1 MSESPL
7 VARGLSVF
15 GPLRAEE
22 EPWLEEC
29 FVPPADFDIMA
40 EANSIIVFSLAG
52 GGKSAVRRMLAARVC
67 KPDRPPLFLIV
78 EWQPSP
84 SVWEPAVG
92 FESVPGQVAHIFDL
106 CAMETLCYLASYPAA
121 WATAP
126 EWVQQMLTW
135 FVWRFLRGS
144 GIIRAADLLE
154 GKPGCAIVA
163 QILQADVKDDLLPS
177 NDWRLVTR
185 EFSKAIQRL
194 GLKGIWVMV
203 DGAEQQMMRESER
216 LLSALIPFLSTL
228 SLFEQGAFVYK
239 VFLPA
244 GFYLPL
250 LTASGLDRRRFAA
263 FHLTWSEEQLQRIAE
278 RRLSLALGKP
288 DFPLKALCIAPR
300 FLEWMRRIGGN
311 SPRVWLEGLRPL
323 VARYLETGQPIKPS
337 DWKRLR
343 HQFLPHLIL
352 DEGNRVV
359 MVGGRVIPV
368 NEIPAGAYRLLC
380 YLYQNAGEVVPWDE
394 LYYKGYRGK
403 DRIPRSGEEGYEA
416 PADYIGILYSRLSD
430 LRKAIEPDP
439 SDPVYI
445 ETIRDEGIRL
455 RLTW

>member
-1 MSESPL
+1 MNESL
-7 VARGLSVF
+7 VGAKGLSVF

-29 FVPPADFDIMA
+29 FVPPPDFDVMA
-40 EANSIIVFSLAG
+40 EMNSIIVFSPAG
-52 GGKSAVRRMLAARVC
+52 GGKSAVRRMLAARIY
-67 KPDRPPLFLIV
+67 KPDRSPSLLIV
-78 EWQPSP
+78 EWEPSP

-106 CAMETLCYLASYPAA
+106 CAMETLRYLASYPAA

-126 EWVQQMLTW
+126 QWVQQMLTW
-135 FVWRFLRGS
+135 FVWRFLRGKAT
-144 GIIRAADLLE
+144 IRASDLLE
-154 GKPGCAIVA
+154 SEPGSSFVA
-163 QILQADVKDDLLPS
+163 QILQADVEDDLLPS
-177 NDWRLVTR
+177 NDWRLVTV

-203 DGAEQQMMRESER
+203 DRAEQQMMRESER
-216 LLSALIPFLSTL
+216 LLPALISFLSTI
-228 SLFEQGAFVYK
+228 SLFEQGAFAYK
-239 VFLPA
+239 VFLPVR
-244 GFYLPL
+244 FYMPL

-278 RRLSLALGKP
+278 RRLSIALGKP
-288 DFPLKALCIAPR
+288 DFSLKSLCTAPR

-323 VARYLETGQPIKPS
+323 VAHYLETGQPVKPS

-343 HQFLPHLIL
+343 RQFLPPLIL

-359 MVGGRVIPV
+359 IVGGRVIPAD
-368 NEIPAGAYRLLC
+368 EIPAGAYRLLC
-380 YLYQNAGEVVPWDE
+380 YLYRNPGRVVHWEE
-394 LYYKGYRGK
+394 LYYKGYHGK
-403 DRIPRSGEEGYEA
+403 ERVPLSGEKGHEA
-416 PADYIGILYSRLSD
+416 PADYKGVLYSRLSD
-430 LRKAIEPDP
+430 LRKMIEPDP
-439 SDPVYI
+439 SDPIYI

-455 RLTW
+455 RLAW